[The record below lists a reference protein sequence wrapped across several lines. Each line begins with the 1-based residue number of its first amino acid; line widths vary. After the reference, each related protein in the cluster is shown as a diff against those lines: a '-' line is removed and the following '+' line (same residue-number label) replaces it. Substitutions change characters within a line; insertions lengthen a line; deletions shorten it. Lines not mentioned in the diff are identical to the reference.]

1 MSVWHRFNFSKS
13 PADTEVPVLSLSS
26 AGLGCLCWE
35 ELPAQSLWNVRLWT
49 ALPSSRWS
57 CRSDTCISCWIHQ
70 SPASSWGKTTS
81 WVELRS
87 ESWEAVLPTHSFITE
102 RNLFNISHSQYLQK
116 KKKKIKLKW
125 DLSSLKLLTFILH
138 AVNSVYSFIKVKK
151 VLS

>member
-1 MSVWHRFNFSKS
+1 MTQINFSKS

-70 SPASSWGKTTS
+70 SPAFSSGKTTS

-116 KKKKIKLKW
+116 KKKIIKLKW

>member
-1 MSVWHRFNFSKS
+1 MTQINFSKS

-102 RNLFNISHSQYLQK
+102 RNYLTLVTASTCK
-116 KKKKIKLKW
+116 KKKIIKLKW

>member
-1 MSVWHRFNFSKS
+1 MTQINFSKS

-138 AVNSVYSFIKVKK
+138 AVNSVYSLIKVKK

>member
-1 MSVWHRFNFSKS
+1 MTQINFSKS

-70 SPASSWGKTTS
+70 SPAFSSGKTTS

-116 KKKKIKLKW
+116 KKKIIKLNW

-151 VLS
+151 ILS

>member
-1 MSVWHRFNFSKS
+1 MTQINFSKS

-70 SPASSWGKTTS
+70 SPAFSSGKTTS

-87 ESWEAVLPTHSFITE
+87 ESWEAVLPTHSFITRE
-102 RNLFNISHSQYLQK
+102 IYLTLVTASTC
-116 KKKKIKLKW
+116 KKKINNKTKMRSLLVKAS
-125 DLSSLKLLTFILH
+125 DLHITCSEFSL
-138 AVNSVYSFIKVKK
+138 
-151 VLS
+151 

>member
-1 MSVWHRFNFSKS
+1 MTQINFSKS

-26 AGLGCLCWE
+26 AGLGCLCWG

-57 CRSDTCISCWIHQ
+57 CRLDTCISCWIHQ
-70 SPASSWGKTTS
+70 SPAFSWGKTTS

-116 KKKKIKLKW
+116 KKIIKLKW
-125 DLSSLKLLTFILH
+125 DLSSLMLLTFILH

-151 VLS
+151 VL

>member
-1 MSVWHRFNFSKS
+1 MTQINFSKS

-87 ESWEAVLPTHSFITE
+87 ESWEAVLPKHSFITE

-116 KKKKIKLKW
+116 KKKIIKLKW

>member
-1 MSVWHRFNFSKS
+1 MTQINFSKS

-70 SPASSWGKTTS
+70 SPAFSSGKTTS
-81 WVELRS
+81 WEELRS

-116 KKKKIKLKW
+116 KKKINKTKMRSLLVKAS
-125 DLSSLKLLTFILH
+125 DLHITCSEFSL
-138 AVNSVYSFIKVKK
+138 
-151 VLS
+151 

>member
-1 MSVWHRFNFSKS
+1 MTQINFSKS